1 MNVRCPICGEISKT
15 DAAFAPGDALECP
28 YCKEEFIYGEDTE
41 ENVGTSLVAQ
51 HQKIQNSTLRSEVVF
66 KRFYDPIILEKI
78 RLGTISNLQD
88 REIWQKI
95 LITLKVRKPVPVVCD
110 KCWRF
115 NVGFFRDKGEV
126 VRCQCGQEFSANHGN
141 NVFSSLMTAM
151 RNYVEKGKYIYSLHK
166 KFNSEE
172 MIFQEDWNAFVDP
185 KTVVRIE
192 RVKDELD
199 RAYRKLQIAESKKAV
214 VSTHR
219 QTAAI
224 AAYANTL
231 DRDSLGSSLL
241 TLSGL
246 IGMSSCDS
254 QLSELGLQSYGIEE
268 NVGRME
274 RILGYYYD
282 VKEEFTGVDRD
293 SAKLSRLQAR
303 TGYTSIEEL
312 PKLYQNE
319 DVSKCETI
327 IAAVS
332 DTIWTRARSA
342 CMWVLPL
349 GVTSALLMVGVAVFV
364 SIHAT
369 NAIAIGLLWVVAIL
383 WWSLWITLIINWSG
397 KRTFSFP

>member
-78 RLGTISNLQD
+78 RLGIISNLQD

-141 NVFSSLMTAM
+141 NAFSSLMTAM

-231 DRDSLGSSLL
+231 DRDSLESSLL
-241 TLSGL
+241 TLLGL
-246 IGMSSCDS
+246 SGMSYCDS
-254 QLSELGLQSYGIEE
+254 QLSELGLQSNGIEE
-268 NVGRME
+268 NVARME

-293 SAKLSRLQAR
+293 SAEMARLQAR
-303 TGYTSIEEL
+303 TGYTSSVEL
-312 PKLYQNE
+312 PKLYRNE
-319 DVSKCETI
+319 DISKCETI
-327 IAAVS
+327 IAAL
-332 DTIWTRARSA
+332 DNTIRTRTRSA
-342 CMWVLPL
+342 FMWVLPL
-349 GVTSALLMVGVAVFV
+349 GGTSALLMVGVAVLV
-364 SIHAT
+364 SIHT
-369 NAIAIGLLWVVAIL
+369 TSPVAIGLLWVVAIL
-383 WWSLWITLIINWSG
+383 WCIRWISLTIDWCC
-397 KRTFSFP
+397 KRNYLSL